1 MPEDTDKGRLA
12 CKDTVNSPKPLSS
25 ELAGRTI
32 ALKDN
37 ITLAA
42 IKRTNGTAA
51 LDMTPEI
58 DATVTTR
65 ILEAGGLITGKAACE
80 NACFEGISDSS
91 TTGLVHNPYADG

>member
-37 ITLAA
+37 ITLAG

-51 LDMTPEI
+51 LDRTPRDRRNRDNPHPRRRRVDYRE
-58 DATVTTR
+58 
-65 ILEAGGLITGKAACE
+65 
-80 NACFEGISDSS
+80 SS
-91 TTGLVHNPYADG
+91 L